1 MSVNKKIL
9 FFTFL
14 VFLFSTNNVNS
25 QNNSPASPSS
35 SYNNEYYSKDEKLIE
50 NKPIVIPKNTQIV
63 VRGNNRLDSSVI
75 IRDSLIDQNKTSPK
89 DLSIAIKN
97 LYKTGYYE
105 NVNIYKNNN
114 IVFINVTE
122 NPLIDQIS
130 VEGNTEISDEIILAE
145 LESKSRNVFS
155 TDLIKNDVKK
165 IQTIYKRS
173 GYFSTFVEPK
183 YIKLGQN
190 RVNLVFEVYEGK
202 EATIKKINF
211 LNNNVFSD
219 STLRDVVSSSE
230 YRWYEFW
237 GSNDRF
243 DRDRVNYDKDLLKE
257 YYFKNGYIDFKVI
270 SANSSLVKNKKD
282 FIVNFNLSEGNRYK
296 INKVKV
302 ESSIRKLS
310 NEKLSSLL
318 EIDSGDWYNTDKI
331 DKTIQNIN
339 EKTSE
344 LGYAFVEVIPR
355 ISKLKN
361 TSKVNVIFSIDQGS
375 RIYVDRINIKGNVKT
390 EDRVIRREM
399 ELVEGD
405 PFNSL
410 KLRQSEKNVR
420 STGLFENVEFK
431 VDEFSGT
438 NKSAVDVEVT
448 ERSTGEFSVGAGFSS
463 LDGAL
468 GNLGIKESN
477 VFGQAKEIALQLG
490 LSTRRSSIDLS
501 FTDPYFLDSD
511 VAAGIDVFNVRRN
524 NKTYSGYKHNIIGFK
539 LRAGYELID
548 DFRHISSYTL
558 KRDKI
563 HDIDNATSLFI
574 REQQG
579 KRTNSI
585 IGQAFQYDK
594 LNDRLNPTDGYRIR
608 LDLDFYGLVGDSEHF
623 SSELKVAN
631 FYRISDGGGLYLGT
645 FLEGGFIASIKDVK
659 INDRFFL
666 NGDRLRGF
674 KNLGIG
680 PRDTS
685 TGDALGGEIY
695 YLVRNELNFPL
706 GLPDDLGLNGLA
718 FIDVGSIY
726 NTNSSSSLIKDE
738 NSLRASAGIGL
749 TWISPF
755 GPVKFFLSKAI
766 LKENYD
772 KKEIFRF
779 SFGTTY

>member
-1 MSVNKKIL
+1 MYFNRQISFL
-9 FFTFL
+9 FFIVT
-14 VFLFSTNNVNS
+14 LFFIVLSHAQENP
-25 QNNSPASPSS
+25 PASPSS
-35 SYNNEYYSKDEKLIE
+35 SYNNEYNGNQKLIKE
-50 NKPIVIPKNTQIV
+50 EKKIIPPKRSQIV
-63 VRGNNRLDSSVI
+63 VQGNSRLDSSVI
-75 IRDSLIDQNKTSPK
+75 VRDSLIDINKTQPK

-105 NVNIYKNNN
+105 NVNIFKNDN
-114 IVFINVTE
+114 IIFINVKE
-122 NPLIDQIS
+122 NPLIDRIS
-130 VEGNTEISDEIILAE
+130 VEGNTEISDEIILSE
-145 LESKSRNVFS
+145 LESKTRNVYS
-155 TDLIKNDVKK
+155 TDIIKNDVRK
-165 IQTIYKRS
+165 IQAIYKRS

-183 YIKLGQN
+183 YIRLDQN
-190 RVNLVFEVYEGK
+190 RVNLVFEVFEGK
-202 EATIKKINF
+202 EASIKKINF
-211 LNNNVFSD
+211 LNNKVFSD
-219 STLRDVVSSSE
+219 STLRDVISSSE

-257 YYFKNGYIDFKVI
+257 YYYKNGYIDFKVI

-282 FIVNFNLSEGNRYK
+282 FIVNFNLSEGKRYK
-296 INKVKV
+296 INNVKV
-302 ESSIRKLS
+302 QSSIRKLS
-310 NEKLSSLL
+310 DKTLSSLL
-318 EIDSGDWYNTDKI
+318 EIESGDWYSTDEI
-331 DKTIQNIN
+331 DKSIKNIN

-355 ISKLKN
+355 IAKTKN
-361 TSKVNVIFSIDQGS
+361 NSVNIVFNIDQGS

-390 EDRVIRREM
+390 EDNVIRREI

-420 STGLFENVEFK
+420 TTGLFENVEFK
-431 VDEFSGT
+431 IDELTGT
-438 NKSAVDVEVT
+438 NKSSIDVEVT

-468 GNLGIKESN
+468 GNIGIRESN
-477 VFGQAKEIALQLG
+477 VFGQAKELALQLG

-501 FTDPYFLDSD
+501 YTDPYIFDSD
-511 VAAGIDVFNVRRN
+511 IAAGIDIFNVRRN
-524 NKTYSGYKHNIIGFK
+524 NKSYSGYKHNIIGFK
-539 LRAGYELID
+539 LRAGYELFD

-608 LDLDFYGLVGDSEHF
+608 LDLDYYGLIGDSEHF
-623 SSELKVAN
+623 SSELKIAN
-631 FYRISDGGGLYLGT
+631 FYRISDGGGVYLGS
-645 FLEGGFIASIKDVK
+645 FLEGGYIASINDIK

-680 PRDTS
+680 PRDIS

-695 YLVRNELNFPL
+695 YLARNELNFPL
-706 GLPDDLGLNGLA
+706 GLPDELGVSGLA
-718 FIDVGSIY
+718 FVDVGTIF
-726 NTNSSSSLIKDE
+726 NTNSSSALVEDE
-738 NSLRASAGIGL
+738 SSLRASAGIGL

-755 GPVKFFLSKAI
+755 GPVKFFLTQAI